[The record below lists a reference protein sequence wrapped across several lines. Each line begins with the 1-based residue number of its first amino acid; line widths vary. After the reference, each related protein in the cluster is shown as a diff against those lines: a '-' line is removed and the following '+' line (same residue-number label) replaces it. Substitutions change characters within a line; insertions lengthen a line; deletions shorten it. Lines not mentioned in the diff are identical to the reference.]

1 MPEAEPRLRPVSALS
16 EPPERRRG
24 RRGAGSGRVLLV
36 LGIALG
42 VAILAL
48 LWTRIQ
54 LGGRIGALETRA
66 AELERTI
73 SEREA
78 TLAER
83 ERTIEAQSERL
94 GEVRKSVEDVLTLL
108 DEPVQ

>member
-1 MPEAEPRLRPVSALS
+1 MPEAEPRLQPVTALP
-16 EPPERRRG
+16 EPSERRRTP
-24 RRGAGSGRVLLV
+24 RGAGPGRVPLV

-54 LGGRIGALETRA
+54 LGDRIGALETRA
-66 AELERTI
+66 AELELTI
-73 SEREA
+73 AEQEA
-78 TLAER
+78 ALAER
-83 ERTIEAQSERL
+83 DHTIEAQSERL
-94 GEVRKSVEDVLTLL
+94 ATVREQVEGVLSLL